1 MNQILDEQYNSLGR
15 KIAKTET
22 ATLQGKVLRETDK
35 AMLVHFGVVD
45 RTVWIPL
52 SQVFEIHTNR
62 EGESEIVMSA
72 WIAKVKELV

>member
-22 ATLQGKVLRETDK
+22 ATLQGKILRETDK
-35 AMLVHFGVVD
+35 AMLAHFGTVD
-45 RTVWIPL
+45 KTVWIPL
-52 SQVFEIHTNR
+52 SQVFEIHTGE